1 MFCGIPY
8 GLYFD
13 TDTCRVS
20 IDNIR
25 LKFEYKCNNYDF
37 NHSHTVTSV
46 DLISQLLDNQF
57 ITGLDVSW
65 SKLDFFRIG
74 NYCRTCTI
82 SGLEWSFAVM
92 IGRYC
97 FDNSCKQIA
106 PEAVMDFNPNKVPL
120 DIIQRIVSLLQGS
133 ALSVAVQR
141 FDVAFDYA
149 LPREEVRLIEDKTKG
164 YRFFRE
170 QGAITEYQGK
180 RSKHSAMKLYDKTKE
195 TGLSIPVTRCEIT
208 VEYSAYK
215 SVADVFPDLFFYGA
229 EQLDMAFPVLPFEV
243 KACILYPD
251 LIEVLRK
258 SCNRHTFQKHIGKVK
273 EYRKKSLVPTNWLEI
288 DRFIHSAL
296 TTYTKGVTI

>member
-1 MFCGIPY
+1 
-8 GLYFD
+8 
-13 TDTCRVS
+13 
-20 IDNIR
+20 
-25 LKFEYKCNNYDF
+25 
-37 NHSHTVTSV
+37 
-46 DLISQLLDNQF
+46 
-57 ITGLDVSW
+57 
-65 SKLDFFRIG
+65 
-74 NYCRTCTI
+74 
-82 SGLEWSFAVM
+82 
-92 IGRYC
+92 
-97 FDNSCKQIA
+97 
-106 PEAVMDFNPNKVPL
+106 MDFNPNKVPL
-120 DIIQRIVSLLQGS
+120 DVIQRIVSLLQGS

-180 RSKHSAMKLYDKTKE
+180 RSKHSALKLYDKTKE
-195 TGLSIPVTRCEIT
+195 SGLSVPVTRCEIT

-229 EQLDMAFPVLPFEV
+229 EQLDMTFSALPFEV
-243 KACILYPD
+243 KACILCPD

-273 EYRKKSLVPTNWLEI
+273 EYGKKSLVPTNWLEI